1 MMKAHLMKIAGSLLA
16 SVLALTANAA
26 HYVKL
31 GPMAGQ
37 CETTSINDNAIAVG
51 NCSPPDSSAN
61 NAPWVVNLNTP
72 NAQLALKPLVET
84 QPCYA
89 SAVSNGGWI
98 AGICK
103 NANNV
108 DTAVI
113 WNVTTPTSTP
123 TALAPL
129 PGTLLRAADVRTTVN
144 AFNQRGDMLGS
155 SISSDGKEYS
165 TVVWLAGT
173 GTPMRVFSSLLGLA
187 GYNDACTPQDI
198 NNTLTSNYP
207 GIALNCPGSN
217 GTTVPKLAQANAT
230 GYTVTPLPLATGA
243 NHCVVT
249 GLNNALQ
256 SIGFCEYPN
265 TNANPAR
272 TAVWNTPTS
281 APLTLNL
288 AIGTMNYGRAI
299 NSNGIALVER
309 KDNDGR
315 TSYFTWIP
323 PAGIFG
329 IQLIEPPPNTWTQ
342 AFSIADNNTV
352 ALNRTNDAQ
361 YTVGCIWHPASGEI
375 PAKYSCLEA
384 IDGGRNSALKA
395 VSQSGNYA
403 AGQNVDSE
411 QDVQAVAVKLY

>member
-26 HYVKL
+26 QYVKL

-51 NCSPPDSSAN
+51 NCSPPSSSAN
-61 NAPWVVNLNTP
+61 NIPWVSNVNT
-72 NAQLALKPLVET
+72 ADSQVALASLVAG

-89 SAVSNGGWI
+89 NAVSNGSWI
-98 AGICK
+98 SGTCK
-103 NANNV
+103 NANNGV
-108 DTAVI
+108 TAVT
-113 WNVTTPTSTP
+113 WNVTTPGSA

-129 PGTLLRAADVRTTVN
+129 PGTLLRAADVQTIIT
-144 AFNQRGDMLGS
+144 AFNQRGDMVGS
-155 SISSDGKEYS
+155 SISSNGKEFS
-165 TVVWLAGT
+165 TIVWLAGT
-173 GTPMRVFSSLLGLA
+173 DTPKRVYSPLIGLA
-187 GYNDACTPQDI
+187 GYNDGCSPVDI
-198 NNTLTSNYP
+198 NNVLMSGYP
-207 GIALNCPGSN
+207 SIAMNCPGN
-217 GTTVPKLAQANAT
+217 DGIPIPKIAQANAT
-230 GYTVTPLPLATGA
+230 GYTVTSLPLATGA

-288 AIGTMNYGRAI
+288 AIGTTNYGRAI

-323 PAGIFG
+323 PAGILG
-329 IQLIEPPPNTWTQ
+329 IQLIEPPPKTWTQ